1 MNRDGQAAAGRQ
13 AGCFAEMTVAD
24 IDLVWAIEQQTY
36 AFPWSRGNFTD
47 SLASGYLACLLTG
60 PAMDGLRR
68 VDRQARC
75 LGYMVA
81 MPGAD
86 EMHLLNITVRP
97 EAQGQGHGRA
107 LLGELMRRSIEVGA
121 HTLWLEVR
129 ESNQRA
135 RRLYSRW
142 GFVEV
147 GRRKAYYP
155 ALPPQR
161 EDAIVM
167 KLALPAAG
175 QSAGV
180 PDALV

>member
-1 MNRDGQAAAGRQ
+1 
-13 AGCFAEMTVAD
+13 
-24 IDLVWAIEQQTY
+24 
-36 AFPWSRGNFTD
+36 
-47 SLASGYLACLLTG
+47 
-60 PAMDGLRR
+60 
-68 VDRQARC
+68 
-75 LGYMVA
+75 MVA

-86 EMHLLNITVRP
+86 EMHLLNITVWP

-107 LLGELMRRSIEVGA
+107 LLGELMRRSIAVGA